1 MKIRNRPLPS
11 DFVDQYHKHNSVH
24 QLRKHYNFNQ
34 IKRWLKE
41 TNLPEYPKQNLAREE
56 KIGIENIK
64 KIVAESKTY
73 LEIKQKIK
81 LNYGL
86 NYSRGKIKSIC
97 KRQNINEN
105 HLNDNIFI
113 PSKEEII
120 KLIDGEE
127 INKKKLS
134 DHFNVPWQHIDIYLK
149 KYNIE
154 CERYS
159 GTILKLPDLD
169 NFKKDSEKLTRFQ
182 LAKKYNVSLS
192 VIERWGRENN
202 VFIRKESDSWKSLRE
217 EYDLLKDKVIEL
229 NKIYDCKKISE
240 ILNLPYIRIRKI
252 FTRNNIPI
260 ISHSYNKSK
269 GELEVRDFILSLGIE
284 CFSRKFNYDN
294 KTMEID
300 CFIPKYNLGIEYC
313 GEYWHSEEI
322 KGKKYHQEKTL
333 WAQKQNIKILTI
345 FENEWI
351 NKKEIIKSIIKNNL
365 GLTENKIMARKCIV
379 KEIFNYEA
387 NQFVDKNHIQGKCN
401 SSVNIGL
408 FYKDELKQIISFSKS
423 RFNKKFQWEI
433 TRISTE
439 LGCNVT
445 GGVSKLFSYFKENYK
460 PQSIISYCDLRFSNG
475 DIYKKLGFEFLH
487 ISMPN
492 YWYKKKDDNT
502 FFSRQKFQKHKLE
515 KILPFFDVNLSEKEN
530 MKNNNYICV
539 YDAGNFSFI
548 WKDQK

>member
-1 MKIRNRPLPS
+1 
-11 DFVDQYHKHNSVH
+11 
-24 QLRKHYNFNQ
+24 
-34 IKRWLKE
+34 
-41 TNLPEYPKQNLAREE
+41 
-56 KIGIENIK
+56 
-64 KIVAESKTY
+64 
-73 LEIKQKIK
+73 
-81 LNYGL
+81 
-86 NYSRGKIKSIC
+86 
-97 KRQNINEN
+97 
-105 HLNDNIFI
+105 
-113 PSKEEII
+113 
-120 KLIDGEE
+120 
-127 INKKKLS
+127 
-134 DHFNVPWQHIDIYLK
+134 
-149 KYNIE
+149 
-154 CERYS
+154 
-159 GTILKLPDLD
+159 
-169 NFKKDSEKLTRFQ
+169 
-182 LAKKYNVSLS
+182 
-192 VIERWGRENN
+192 
-202 VFIRKESDSWKSLRE
+202 
-217 EYDLLKDKVIEL
+217 
-229 NKIYDCKKISE
+229 
-240 ILNLPYIRIRKI
+240 
-252 FTRNNIPI
+252 
-260 ISHSYNKSK
+260 
-269 GELEVRDFILSLGIE
+269 LEVRDFILSLGIE